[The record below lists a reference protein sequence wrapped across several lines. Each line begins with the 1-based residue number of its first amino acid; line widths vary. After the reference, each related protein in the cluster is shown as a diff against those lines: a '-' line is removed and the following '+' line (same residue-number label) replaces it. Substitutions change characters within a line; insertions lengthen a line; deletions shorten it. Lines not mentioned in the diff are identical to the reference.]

1 MCNEGSL
8 RSPHSIKE
16 ELKTVK
22 RVWMIGLLS
31 LMLAGF
37 AQAEEARELVLFP
50 LNLEQGVQAPEDY
63 NVGVEVLNALYAQVK
78 DVPSLYVFRYR
89 ETNPAIRR
97 AIDENRLRRDRLV
110 PPFNVRE
117 PDGVWRSA
125 RIAEIMDADFALAGS
140 IAEFGYNPQTREA
153 TITISVDLV
162 QVSDGSVVASLAET
176 GRGRLGSDEEDVN
189 LAYIRAVSE
198 ATEKIGTAL
207 RERLAPPQ
215 EEAPQEKRRPSR
227 RREGTAF
234 AIFGVLLG
242 AGLRLFGF

>member
-1 MCNEGSL
+1 M
-8 RSPHSIKE
+8 
-16 ELKTVK
+16 K

-31 LMLAGF
+31 LIVTGF
-37 AQAEEARELVLFP
+37 ARANEARELVLFP
-50 LNLEQGVQAPEDY
+50 FNLEQGVQSPEDY

-89 ETNPAIRR
+89 ETNPAVRR
-97 AIDENRLRRDRLV
+97 AIDENRLRRDRLA

-176 GRGRLGSDEEDVN
+176 GRGRLASDEDDVN

-215 EEAPQEKRRPSR
+215 EEAPKEERRPNR

-242 AGLRLFGF
+242 VGLRLFGF